1 MLTSEFN
8 ALSLPEKTAL
18 VFAKGKLINI
28 THHKSLQQKSF
39 YYTLNDL
46 KVDVIYDRV
55 RNILLDVIAWENI
68 ADRASLLKMP
78 V

>member
-1 MLTSEFN
+1 MITKEFN

-18 VFAKGKLINI
+18 VFANGKLINI
-28 THHKSLQQKSF
+28 VQHKSLQQKSF

-68 ADRASLLKMP
+68 ADRVALLKMS